1 MLYKALYRTYR
12 PSTFE
17 DVVGQQHIVLTLA
30 NAIKNNKIAHAY
42 LFCGPRG
49 TGKTTVAKLVAK
61 GVNCTGGGHVPCNEC
76 DHCIS
81 ITRGSHPDVVEI
93 DAASNNGVDEIRD
106 LVEKVKY
113 APLEAKY
120 KVYIIDEVHMLSTG
134 AFNALLK
141 TLEEPP
147 AHVIFILAT
156 TEPHKVIPTIIS
168 RCQRFDFSKV
178 PPKLIAQRVE
188 YVLQKENIQYEKEVV
203 RLISVLAEGGLRD
216 ALTILEQVIA
226 YAKDNLK
233 EEHVHEIYGIT
244 TIKEKMEL
252 LKAVFSKDANNLLEH
267 LAAIENKSHDIK
279 RLTNDLIDILKE
291 AVIYA
296 YAKNDQILQFLDENE
311 AQSILE
317 YHDASTLLAMVDI
330 LIDTYEKY
338 RNATN
343 VLAYFE
349 VSLLKMMNILSPL
362 EVVMDQPI
370 VPAKEIVKEVVPVQ
384 AQPTPVA
391 VQEVNT
397 IQKTKAE
404 PQVVA
409 NTKIEEAQKDETPAV
424 VEVSVSVAERY
435 PIEVLVQCMVG
446 GQKDKRIEDNE
457 KWKALSD
464 YASDL
469 KWAKEARW
477 LMPSEIIV
485 SGESYI
491 VVIVKSQAAANLINE
506 TNHDQD
512 YHEFTNLILGKP
524 KQVIAITNETFK
536 TAYETFK
543 KQHQANR
550 LPKPYH
556 VEIKNTVKKETVV
569 EKAVNLFGEA
579 LVEVSEDE

>member
-1 MLYKALYRTYR
+1 M
-12 PSTFE
+12 
-17 DVVGQQHIVLTLA
+17 
-30 NAIKNNKIAHAY
+30 
-42 LFCGPRG
+42 
-49 TGKTTVAKLVAK
+49 
-61 GVNCTGGGHVPCNEC
+61 NCTGGGHVPCNEC

-252 LKAVFSKDANNLLEH
+252 LKAVFSKDVNNLLEDF
-267 LAAIENKSHDIK
+267 AAIENKSHDIN

-362 EVVMDQPI
+362 EVVVDQPI

-446 GQKDKRIEDNE
+446 GQKDKRIEDSE

-536 TAYETFK
+536 TAYETFQ
-543 KQHQANR
+543 KQHRNNS

>member
-168 RCQRFDFSKV
+168 RCQRFDFLKV

-252 LKAVFSKDANNLLEH
+252 LKAVFSKDVNNLLEH

-362 EVVMDQPI
+362 EVVVDQPI